1 MSQDLLQRRDGRIG
15 IVISATVVLQ
25 TAFALIWAGGAA
37 ERLGQLERQAERRSD
52 RADEILE
59 RTTRLEAQAV
69 AMRVSLTRIEAKLD
83 RPVAEGDGR

>member
-37 ERLGQLERQAERRSD
+37 ERLGQLERQAERRID